1 MYTVSGR
8 GSSRNRSVR
17 TAHWGRTPGQC
28 WGPDLR
34 RKKYLGQDTNILELI
49 HIFQHIIKIQGYI
62 LMCQLVPVSSR
73 FWHCLNWTGV
83 LPETSLSVGAQNCL
97 LQLRGTG
104 SRAGQSLYTDIR
116 NPLSCRD
123 SSSQI
128 LRDWRTSKGPLYRK
142 SHPSLSKPAGVK
154 PNLS

>member
-1 MYTVSGR
+1 MLGTRPEEAKVSGSGHKYIR
-8 GSSRNRSVR
+8 TYTHISTDNQNSRVHFYVSTSHR
-17 TAHWGRTPGQC
+17 
-28 WGPDLR
+28 
-34 RKKYLGQDTNILELI
+34 
-49 HIFQHIIKIQGYI
+49 IFKV
-62 LMCQLVPVSSR
+62 LTL
-73 FWHCLNWTGV
+73 CLNWTGV
-83 LPETSLSVGAQNCL
+83 LPETSLRVGAQNCL

-128 LRDWRTSKGPLYRK
+128 LRDWRMSKGPLYRK
-142 SHPSLSKPAGVK
+142 SHPSLSKPARVK

>member
-1 MYTVSGR
+1 MLGTRPEEEKVSGS
-8 GSSRNRSVR
+8 GHKHIKTYAHISTDNQNSRVHFDVSNS
-17 TAHWGRTPGQC
+17 HC
-28 WGPDLR
+28 
-34 RKKYLGQDTNILELI
+34 
-49 HIFQHIIKIQGYI
+49 IFK
-62 LMCQLVPVSSR
+62 VSTLY
-73 FWHCLNWTGV
+73 FNWTGV
-83 LPETSLSVGAQNCL
+83 LPETSLRVGAQNCL

>member
-1 MYTVSGR
+1 MLGTRPEEEKVSGS
-8 GSSRNRSVR
+8 GHTHVK
-17 TAHWGRTPGQC
+17 TYHGM
-28 WGPDLR
+28 
-34 RKKYLGQDTNILELI
+34 Y
-49 HIFQHIIKIQGYI
+49 IFQQLIKIRGYI
-62 LMCQLVPVSSR
+62 LMCQVVAVSSKFR
-73 FWHCLNWTGV
+73 HSFLNWTGV
-83 LPETSLSVGAQNCL
+83 LPETSLRVGAQNCL
-97 LQLRGTG
+97 LQLRGMG

-142 SHPSLSKPAGVK
+142 SHPSLSKPAWVK